1 MYAVIKT
8 GGKQYKVSAGEKL
21 KVEQIPADVGTEI
34 VIDQV
39 LAVGEGDTL
48 SVGSPLVSGA
58 TVSATVLSHGRGDKV
73 RIFKMRRRKHY
84 QKHQGHRQNY
94 TELFIAG
101 IASELGSV
109 TAEVKTEPKT
119 EAAQA

>member
-39 LAVGEGDTL
+39 LAVGEGEQL
-48 SVGSPLVSGA
+48 CVGAPLVSGA
-58 TVSATVLSHGRGDKV
+58 TVSAKILSHGRHDKV

-84 QKHQGHRQNY
+84 QKRQGHRQNY
-94 TELFIAG
+94 TELFIAK
-101 IASELGSV
+101 IASDIGS
-109 TAEVKTEPKT
+109 AEAP
-119 EAAQA
+119 AQA